1 MTERSSDVDS
11 APFGAMDR
19 PESNPDKTAKPSDE
33 KSKGE
38 GGGPMKKDWRKER
51 RGKATGDKSQS
62 EGKKRRRSRSRKP
75 GTESADEQ
83 SGKVVE
89 QEGEKPKKAEGRNQV
104 RKKRPSRDANQGS
117 GKQVTGKAGGS
128 REKKKREGYF

>member
-89 QEGEKPKKAEGRNQV
+89 QEGEKPKKAEGRRMNQ
-104 RKKRPSRDANQGS
+104 RLIADALSRSSMMRRN
-117 GKQVTGKAGGS
+117 S
-128 REKKKREGYF
+128 RASLSRISA